1 VRLLRLHVRPEADRD
16 LDAAVAFLLQEN
28 APDAALKLLDEFE
41 AALSRIAG
49 RPGIGSPRYA
59 HLLQGLRFWKLR
71 RHPYL
76 VFYVEQTGA
85 IDVLR
90 VLHAARDI
98 PAALRVDR

>member
-1 VRLLRLHVRPEADRD
+1 MTPVRVRPAADRE
-16 LDAAVAFLLQEN
+16 LDAAVSFLLQES
-28 APDAALKLLDEFE
+28 AAGAALQLLAEFE
-41 AALSRIAG
+41 AALGRIAG

-59 HLLQGLRFWKLR
+59 RLLRGLRFWKLR

-76 VFYVEQTGA
+76 IFYVEQPDF

-98 PAALRVDR
+98 PAALQEDLP